1 MNTATNEQSQGAPF
15 DYIKEAC
22 VTASGNFHGDKV
34 PLYMLKVILNN
45 SIEAIR
51 ALDAIKK
58 SLFYGR
64 EFPAGYETHDVTVG
78 CQGVPV
84 KIDGEYQGRGELILH
99 SIIGIATE
107 AGELLELL
115 KAVVFENKQF
125 DDVNFIEEIGDG
137 FWYAAIGLNA
147 VNCNFHEAQSRNIAK
162 LRHRFPNA
170 FNEYDANNRD
180 IFAERKILETSS
192 KPVAQMHEWSIVN
205 NRLVGRVS
213 NHPRQHEFTQ
223 PYVTTSEIVKLD
235 EEKGIC
241 ETKNT
246 IYQLGKHT
254 AFSGSD
260 DFKVLQQA

>member
-34 PLYMLKVILNN
+34 PLYMLKAILNN
-45 SIEAIR
+45 AIDALN

-64 EFPAGYETHDVTVG
+64 EFPTDCGFSIHEVTVG
-78 CQGVPV
+78 CQSVPN
-84 KIDGEYQGRGELILH
+84 KIGIEGESILH
-99 SIIGIATE
+99 SIIGAATE